1 MCESEI
7 ERLEWEE
14 SIHKEYED
22 KINRLE
28 DEVAEMKS
36 EFVFCRT
43 CDGRGKVRANYEE
56 DGKYILAFNVCH
68 ACNGTGVRDIVKD
81 LNEAEEKAERLMDAL
96 ESTENI
102 LVCGAVCGHE
112 EIITNALSKAEGA
125 LANEYE
131 EGN

>member
-1 MCESEI
+1 MSKIDDLKDEI
-7 ERLEWEE
+7 
-14 SIHKEYED
+14 
-22 KINRLE
+22 
-28 DEVAEMKS
+28 AELKS

-56 DGKYILAFNVCH
+56 GGNYILAFNVCH
-68 ACNGTGVRDIVKD
+68 ACNGTGVRDIIEE
-81 LNEAEEKAERLMDAL
+81 LNEAEEKIERLMDAL

-112 EIITNALSKAEGA
+112 EIITNALSKVKDS